1 MSTNSITT
9 REFYNA
15 VIAAAISDEVTAK
28 AQSLLDSLD
37 TRNEKRKSADSKEK
51 RESANRKNL
60 VFDFLKAHPTECFT
74 RDAIADAV
82 GISAAQATA
91 ACKPFVVDGMVTRT
105 EVKIDKVRRVVYQLA

>member
-51 RESANRKNL
+51 RESANRRGL
-60 VFDFLKAHPTECFT
+60 VLEFLKTHPMEQFT
-74 RDAIADAV
+74 RDAIAAEL
-82 GISAAQATA
+82 GISAAQVTA
-91 ACKPFVVDGMVTRT
+91 ACRVLGDAVTKT
-105 EVKIDKVRRVVYQLA
+105 EVKIDKARRVVYQLA